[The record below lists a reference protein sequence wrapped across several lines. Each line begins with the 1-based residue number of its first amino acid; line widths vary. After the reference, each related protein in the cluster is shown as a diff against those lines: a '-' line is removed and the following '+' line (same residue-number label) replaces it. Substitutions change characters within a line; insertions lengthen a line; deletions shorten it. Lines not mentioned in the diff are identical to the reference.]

1 MLNIGVDTNK
11 KVLVLIVIRLKTNT
25 FAVCRGGGIR
35 TRDPLLPKQMR

>member
-11 KVLVLIVIRLKTNT
+11 KVLVLIIIRLKTNT